1 MRAGDRIRR
10 VVEAAPFDGAFTVI
24 LPDGSEL
31 GHGSGTPAFRL
42 IFKTPAAVSQVL
54 RRASVGFGE
63 AYERGDIEVEGDL
76 GKLVLLSFALR
87 ERLLKGTWLRRLA
100 HGLGVIARRNSP
112 AGSRRNVTAHYD
124 LDNDFYRL
132 WLDEEMQ
139 YTCAYYERADETL
152 EAAQR
157 RKMDIVC
164 RKLDLKPGELVVE
177 AGGGWGGL
185 ALHMAT
191 RYGARVRSFNVSVAQ
206 VEYARARA
214 AAQGVGPERLEYILD
229 DYRNIPRYV
238 DRCDK
243 FASICMLEHV
253 GRENYAAFF
262 ALVAAVVKPP
272 GLALLQFISHAR
284 PRAQANPWLER
295 HVFPGY
301 YNPSLGEVLAALE
314 ARAGTL
320 HPLDLENM
328 RFHYAL
334 TLRAWLDRLEA
345 NSEHICN
352 RWGEAVLRRFRL
364 YLAGCLG
371 DFESGAGTVV
381 YQLLLRN
388 GMTNAAPLARRYP
401 LEVRQA
407 EPARVLQ
414 SA

>member
-1 MRAGDRIRR
+1 MLGERLRRI
-10 VVEAAPFDGAFTVI
+10 VEAAPFEGAFTVV

-31 GHGSGTPAFRL
+31 HHGSGAPAFRL
-42 IFKTPAAVSQVL
+42 IFKSPAAVRQVI
-54 RRASVGFGE
+54 RRASEGFGE
-63 AYERGDIEVEGDL
+63 AYERGDIDVEGDI

-87 ERLLKGTWLRRLA
+87 EHLLKGNWLARLA
-100 HGLGVIARRNSP
+100 HGLGVIARRNSL
-112 AGSRRNVTAHYD
+112 AGSKRNVSAHYD

-139 YTCAYYERADETL
+139 YTCAYFDRPDETL

-157 RKMDIVC
+157 RKMDLVC
-164 RKLDLKPGELVVE
+164 RKLDLRPDELVVE

-191 RYGARVRSFNVSVAQ
+191 RYGARVKSFNVSAAQ

-214 AAQGVGPERLEYILD
+214 ATQGLGPERLEYILD
-229 DYRNIPRYV
+229 DYRNIPRHV

-253 GRENYAAFF
+253 GRESYAAFF
-262 ALVAAVVKPP
+262 ALVAKLVKPP

-284 PRAQANPWLER
+284 PRAQANPWLEK

-301 YNPSLGEVLAALE
+301 YNPSLGEVMTALE
-314 ARAGTL
+314 AGPGTL

-345 NSEHICN
+345 NAEHIRN
-352 RWGEAVLRRFRL
+352 RWGEAILRRFRL

-371 DFESGAGTVV
+371 DFESGAGTLV

-401 LEVRQA
+401 LDVRQDA
-407 EPARVLQ
+407 PARVLQ